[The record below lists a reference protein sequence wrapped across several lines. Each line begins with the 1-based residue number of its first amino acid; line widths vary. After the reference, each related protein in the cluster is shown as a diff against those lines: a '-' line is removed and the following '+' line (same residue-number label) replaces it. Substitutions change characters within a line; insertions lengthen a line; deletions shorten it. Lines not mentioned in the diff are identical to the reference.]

1 MTDEPVLRA
10 ADLVVERGDD
20 RILDGLSLSIS
31 AGDRILVR
39 GPSGAGK
46 TTLFQVLG
54 LLATP
59 DGGDLYVDGRAAS
72 GLSERRRAALR
83 RTRVGLVFQDFQ
95 LVEDLTAWENARL
108 PQEHANDVDEAWL
121 ADLFEALAIGDRRAQ
136 YPDALS
142 GGERQRVAIA
152 RALANRPSVV
162 LADEP
167 TGQLDPDTAERV
179 LDLLLSVQDEA
190 DAALAVISHDRG
202 LTGRFADVY
211 ELSDGG
217 IDPA

>member
-10 ADLVVERGDD
+10 ADLVVERGGE

-31 AGDRILVR
+31 AGDRTLVR

-59 DGGDLYVDGRAAS
+59 DGGDLYVDGRAA
-72 GLSERRRAALR
+72 GDLSERRRAALR
-83 RTRVGLVFQDFQ
+83 RNRVGLVFQDFQ

-108 PQEHANDVDEAWL
+108 PQEHAGDVDEDWL
-121 ADLFEALAIGDRRAQ
+121 ADLFAALDIDDRREQ
-136 YPDALS
+136 YPGALS

-167 TGQLDPDTAERV
+167 TGQLDPDTAEQV
-179 LDLLLSVQDEA
+179 LDLLLSVQAEA

-211 ELSDGG
+211 ELADGR
-217 IDPA
+217 IDRA